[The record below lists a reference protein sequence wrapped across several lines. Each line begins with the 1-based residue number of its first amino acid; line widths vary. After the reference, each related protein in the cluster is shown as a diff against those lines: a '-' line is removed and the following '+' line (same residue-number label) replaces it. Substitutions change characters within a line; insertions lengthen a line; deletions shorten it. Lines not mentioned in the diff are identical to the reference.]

1 MGGSGS
7 AAHRAAQYRITD
19 IASVQCSETILS
31 PVTKIVLTFIGAG
44 TVDFV
49 RWDHLRNICPRKSGG
64 QQKQSTDVE
73 GQTEV
78 TQQWRTVWPLHSV
91 QLKPEELISSSSFW
105 FFPSYKVF
113 NCTVAFNRARVYK
126 LWLFLM
132 SLRSAHRHTGFV
144 CLTIDFCGAF
154 NIMQGF
160 FLPLL
165 TSCDC
170 ADSTFYRRINFPLE
184 AVPRVCESLGQFLI
198 EIRWRSLSSE
208 FGDRLPPSETFRLRS
223 QPTNSPFQD
232 CRGFGQK
239 GKYSSKEDDGSSCNS
254 IFGLLSARLGT
265 LWNFSW

>member
-1 MGGSGS
+1 
-7 AAHRAAQYRITD
+7 
-19 IASVQCSETILS
+19 
-31 PVTKIVLTFIGAG
+31 
-44 TVDFV
+44 
-49 RWDHLRNICPRKSGG
+49 
-64 QQKQSTDVE
+64 
-73 GQTEV
+73 
-78 TQQWRTVWPLHSV
+78 
-91 QLKPEELISSSSFW
+91 
-105 FFPSYKVF
+105 
-113 NCTVAFNRARVYK
+113 
-126 LWLFLM
+126 M

-254 IFGLLSARLGT
+254 IFSLLFARLGT
-265 LWNFSW
+265 L